1 MRLAV
6 IKPLLR
12 EGGNALANAGVQR
25 IQKGDIPTTINF
37 ISKIT
42 GIGKKDMRPLGSVGK
57 TTTSGDIDLAIDIKK
72 FNVQKTH
79 KKMEKALGA
88 NRAVLNVGFNIGSYA
103 VPIKGDEAN
112 GLVQVDLMFVPSIK
126 WAEFSFF
133 SPGDRSKYKGAV
145 RSLLLRAAAAS
156 LDDPEFDQMTYSDN
170 GELLVRIGRTIDAN
184 KGLKRIFQ
192 FRPRKQKGE
201 GFVKSLKTIS
211 LEKFKELFPDMP
223 IRGEDLVISDPQKV
237 LDIIFGGGVT
247 PKDVE
252 TAEQITEL
260 IDKKL
265 SPARIKKT
273 EQIAK
278 ATLGRLGREIRI
290 PKRFR

>member
-1 MRLAV
+1 
-6 IKPLLR
+6 
-12 EGGNALANAGVQR
+12 
-25 IQKGDIPTTINF
+25 
-37 ISKIT
+37 
-42 GIGKKDMRPLGSVGK
+42 
-57 TTTSGDIDLAIDIKK
+57 
-72 FNVQKTH
+72 
-79 KKMEKALGA
+79 
-88 NRAVLNVGFNIGSYA
+88 
-103 VPIKGDEAN
+103 
-112 GLVQVDLMFVPSIK
+112 
-126 WAEFSFF
+126 
-133 SPGDRSKYKGAV
+133 
-145 RSLLLRAAAAS
+145 
-156 LDDPEFDQMTYSDN
+156 
-170 GELLVRIGRTIDAN
+170 
-184 KGLKRIFQ
+184 
-192 FRPRKQKGE
+192 
-201 GFVKSLKTIS
+201 VKSLKTIS

-252 TAEQITEL
+252 TAEQVTAL